1 MAEARMARRNGNWFT
16 SVEVDEP
23 RFDRAWAL
31 SHTKTK
37 KAFFD
42 EIMRTYV
49 RLHEQAQVT
58 QLRGKLVWK
67 SVDELKG

>member
-1 MAEARMARRNGNWFT
+1 MEARMARRNGNWFT

-23 RFDRAWAL
+23 LFDQAWSL
-31 SHTKTK
+31 SQTKTK

-42 EIMRTYV
+42 QIMRVYV

-58 QLRGKLVWK
+58 ALRGKLIWK
-67 SVDELKG
+67 SVAELKE